1 MTMREDLIEAFKDMN
16 VVTLFIIVMLLPMAM
31 GYIIVTAIQKL
42 FGLFTR

>member
-1 MTMREDLIEAFKDMN
+1 
-16 VVTLFIIVMLLPMAM
+16 MLLPMAI

>member
-1 MTMREDLIEAFKDMN
+1 MTMREDLIQVFKDMN
-16 VVTLFIIVMLLPMAM
+16 IVTAFIIVMLLPMAI

>member
-1 MTMREDLIEAFKDMN
+1 MTMREDLIEVFKDMN
-16 VVTLFIIVMLLPMAM
+16 IVTVFIIVMLLPMAI